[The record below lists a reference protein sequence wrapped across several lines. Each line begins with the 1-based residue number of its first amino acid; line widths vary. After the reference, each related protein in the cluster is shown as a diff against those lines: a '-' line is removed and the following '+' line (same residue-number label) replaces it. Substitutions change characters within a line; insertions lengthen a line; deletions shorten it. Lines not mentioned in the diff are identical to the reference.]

1 MVAIILKKLFKH
13 AYIISSIYRGGTLK
27 NNELRFFTIGEF
39 AQKAGVTLRTLRY
52 YDKIALMKPSSYSEA
67 GHRLYS
73 NQDFARL
80 QQILTLKFIG
90 FSLDDIKKIAQ
101 SDVNDENFIKSLEI
115 QKKIMKQRVQHTFM
129 VIKAID
135 EAIDME
141 HKEDVSWDKFTNIIN
156 VINSDKR
163 LYEQYE
169 NASNLRARISIH
181 ERFSVNKYGWMRWY
195 FDELN
200 LPSKSKVLELG
211 CGDAS
216 LWKKN
221 KDRIPKESDIT
232 LSDFSRGMLND
243 AKITLGEKARDFKF
257 HIIDAQQI
265 PFEDCTFDVVIA
277 NHMLYH
283 VDIIESALSEIYR
296 VLKPGG
302 YFYCSTVGQNHM
314 IEIRS
319 IMLKFKSETMDIKS
333 SDITSRFNLENGMA
347 KLKEWFDNIEAKSY
361 EDNLIVTEATP
372 IIDYIF
378 SMPGNVGESFDKERL
393 DKLSVYLKDKIA
405 SEGGIYITK
414 DTGFFN
420 GQKKYNYQKI

>member
-1 MVAIILKKLFKH
+1 MLISKGPYIGVVTLENKKQH
-13 AYIISSIYRGGTLK
+13 
-27 NNELRFFTIGEF
+27 FFTIGEF

-52 YDKIALMKPSSYSEA
+52 YDKISLMKPSSYSEA

-73 NQDFARL
+73 NHDFARL

-101 SDVNDENFIKSLEI
+101 SDVTDENFVKSLEI
-115 QKKIMKQRVQHTFM
+115 QKKIMKQRVQHTIM

-163 LYEQYE
+163 LFEQYE

-181 ERFSVNKYGWMRWY
+181 EMFSVNKYGWMRWY

-200 LPSKSKVLELG
+200 LSNKCRILELG
-211 CGDAS
+211 CGDAN

-221 KDRIPKESDIT
+221 KDRIPKGLDIT
-232 LSDFSRGMLND
+232 LSDFSKGMLND
-243 AKITLGEKARDFKF
+243 AEINLGEKATDFKF
-257 HIIDAQQI
+257 QIIDAQDI
-265 PFEDCTFDVVIA
+265 PCDDCSFDVVIA

-283 VDIIESALSEIYR
+283 VDNIETALSEIYR

-302 YFYCSTVGQNHM
+302 YFYCSTVGENHM

-333 SDITSRFNLENGMA
+333 SDITSRFKLENGME
-347 KLKEWFDNIEAKSY
+347 KLKRWFDNIEMKKY
-361 EDNLIVTEATP
+361 GDNLIVTEATP

-378 SMPGNVGESFDKERL
+378 SMPGNVGESFNKERL
-393 DKLSVYLKDKIA
+393 DKLYRYLKDKIGT
-405 SEGGIYITK
+405 EGGIYITK
-414 DTGFFN
+414 DTGFFK
-420 GQKKYNYQKI
+420 GQKKL